1 MDERADRLFLAL
13 AESALILFYV
23 IGDAALEAADL
34 CKAAVAG
41 DVGGLGGPGG
51 DRPHARDHEE
61 EFSLIAAA
69 FIARTVG
76 EQLCEHGKLLPE
88 DKSERHRRIYNHG
101 LITAMAVVLVWLL
114 ALMIFVV
121 IEIAW
126 PAARLHWLA
135 FVFAVPLSGVVWLVM
150 NSIWFNKKRN
160 YLIISLLMWALLA
173 AIFVTLLNVGINVWL
188 IFLLGVPCQL
198 ILIFGSM
205 LKFRK
210 K

>member
-1 MDERADRLFLAL
+1 MENIKAVIAKNICDLRVSHAMTQAEL
-13 AESALILFYV
+13 AEKLHYSDKAVSKWERGESVPDVAVLLQIAELFGVSLDYMV
-23 IGDAALEAADL
+23 
-34 CKAAVAG
+34 
-41 DVGGLGGPGG
+41 
-51 DRPHARDHEE
+51 HA
-61 EFSLIAAA
+61 
-69 FIARTVG
+69 
-76 EQLCEHGKLLPE
+76 EHGKLLPE